1 MHFYGWGGGWIMFL
15 ILEKIIK
22 KTNKQTNE
30 NINKINKNKAKQ
42 SKAKIYN
49 CDVSYFLVYPL

>member
-1 MHFYGWGGGWIMFL
+1 VGWGLDNVFNFG
-15 ILEKIIK
+15 KNNK

-42 SKAKIYN
+42 GKTKIYN